1 MIGQRLKI
9 SRSASGLSLR
19 GLENKIEN
27 RVTAQAIGKYERNES
42 MPGSGVLI
50 ALADALEV
58 SVDYLVGDPEMVLE
72 AVEFRKKKITSKR
85 EEARVE
91 AKVLH
96 LLERYLLVE
105 EVLGLRIIEWHKPR
119 EAPYPVI
126 SEVFEGDRAALN
138 LRDYWDLGNG
148 PIPNLVELLEEQGIK
163 VLAVDL
169 TNIDGLTAR
178 VRYGGS
184 SSVPVIVVNRKDCGE
199 RQRFTLA
206 HELGHLVMDVAANL
220 EEEKA
225 AQTFAGAF
233 LMPANALWQKI
244 GKHRKSIGW
253 SELFELKRLFGV
265 SVQAITYRCREL
277 GIFNEALF
285 RRLFNSFGRFGWR
298 QSPYQEPYAR
308 EGEEPKR
315 FERLA
320 FRALAEGAISDSKAA
335 ELLGVSVR
343 ELNRRMEEPP
353 KHLQQS
359 PSVPFFP
366 DQLGRRHSRAKPGSS
381 PEPLA

>member
-9 SRSASGLSLR
+9 SRTASGLSLR
-19 GLENKIEN
+19 GLENEIAN

-42 MPGSGVLI
+42 MPSSSVLI
-50 ALADALEV
+50 ALADALDV
-58 SVDYLVGDPEMVLE
+58 SVDYLVGDPDMVFE
-72 AVEFRKKKITSKR
+72 AVEFRKKKIKSRR
-85 EEARVE
+85 EEAQVE

-105 EVLGLRIIEWHKPR
+105 ESLGLRIIEWHRPR

-126 SEVFEGDRAALN
+126 SDVFEADRAAQD
-138 LRDYWDLGNG
+138 LRDYWDLGND

-178 VRYGGS
+178 VSGGGKG
-184 SSVPVIVVNRKDCGE
+184 SVPVIVVNRKDWRE

-206 HELGHLVMDVAANL
+206 HELGYLAMDVAAKL
-220 EEEKA
+220 DEEKA
-225 AQTFAGAF
+225 ARCFAGAF

-244 GKHRKSIGW
+244 GKHRKFIGW
-253 SELFELKRLFGV
+253 SELFELKQLFGV
-265 SVQAITYRCREL
+265 SVQAVAYRCREL
-277 GIFNEALF
+277 GIFSEALF
-285 RRLFNSFGRFGWR
+285 RRLFNDFGRFGWR
-298 QSPYQEPYAR
+298 RSPSKEPQAM

-315 FERLA
+315 FERLTS
-320 FRALAEGAISDSKAA
+320 RALAEGAISESKAA

-353 KHLQQS
+353 TSRTRRMETESLASAGLGHL
-359 PSVPFFP
+359 
-366 DQLGRRHSRAKPGSS
+366 GSG
-381 PEPLA
+381 